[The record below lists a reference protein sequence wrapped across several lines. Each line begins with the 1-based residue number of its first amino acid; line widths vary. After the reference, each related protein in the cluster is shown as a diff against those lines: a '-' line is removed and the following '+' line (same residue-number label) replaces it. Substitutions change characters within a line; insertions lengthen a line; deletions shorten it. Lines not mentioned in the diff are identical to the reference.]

1 MKLCRKKLHP
11 IESARYLQVIVDEN
25 LNWKKH
31 VNDNSCK
38 LIQGNA
44 ILSKIRNYFNKGTL
58 KLVSAIFINFYFF
71 IK

>member
-44 ILSKIRNYFNKGTL
+44 ILSKTISTKVL
-58 KLVSAIFINFYFF
+58 
-71 IK
+71 